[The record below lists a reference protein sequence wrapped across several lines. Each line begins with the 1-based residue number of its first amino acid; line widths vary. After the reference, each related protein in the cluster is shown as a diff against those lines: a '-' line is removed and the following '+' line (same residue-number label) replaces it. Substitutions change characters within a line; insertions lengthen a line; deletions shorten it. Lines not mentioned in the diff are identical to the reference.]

1 MILNI
6 GHRGFGVHAVE
17 NTLTAFKRAID
28 YEIDMI
34 EFDVRLTKDD
44 EVVVFH
50 DPTLKRLSSV
60 AVKVQDIDFDSLR
73 KFRIFLKR
81 EKNREAQFDYIPSLR
96 EVLDLVQDKISLNI
110 ELKYSK
116 QRSLLLVKKVLELV
130 KEYDMSSRVILSS
143 FSSEMLE
150 MVSHVDDSIR
160 CGYIFHSRAK
170 KNTNSHFSNCSLY
183 SIHPYKG
190 IVGKRLIQQ
199 AKDNSLKVLPWTVN
213 SAKLMKKLI
222 ALGVDGIITNYP
234 IKLANLLLAEG
245 LSNIE
250 TPNDRKKK

>member
-17 NTLTAFKRAID
+17 NTLTAFKRAI
-28 YEIDMI
+28 EHKIDMV

-60 AVKVQDIDFDSLR
+60 AVKVQDIDFESLR

-81 EKNREAQFDYIPSLR
+81 EKSRETQFDFIPSLR
-96 EVLDLVQDKISLNI
+96 EVLELTRDKISLNI

-116 QRSLLLVKKVLELV
+116 RKSLLLVKKVLELV
-130 KEYDMSSRVILSS
+130 EEYGMSSRVILSS

-170 KNTNSHFSNCSLY
+170 KNMNSNFTNCSLY

-190 IVGKRLIQQ
+190 IVNKRLIQQ
-199 AKDNSLKVLPWTVN
+199 AKENTLKVLPWTVN

-234 IKLANLLLAEG
+234 IKLANLLLADG
-245 LSNIE
+245 LSNNGE
-250 TPNDRKKK
+250 ANDE

>member
-17 NTLTAFKRAID
+17 NTLTAFEKAI
-28 YEIDMI
+28 EHGIDMV
-34 EFDVRLTKDD
+34 EFDVRLTRDN

-60 AVKVQDIDFDSLR
+60 GVKVEDIDFESLR
-73 KFRIFLKR
+73 KFRVFLKK
-81 EKNREAQFDYIPSLR
+81 EKSRGTQFDFIPSLR
-96 EVLDLVQDKISLNI
+96 EVLDLTRDKISLNI
-110 ELKYSK
+110 ELKYSNGK
-116 QRSLLLVKKVLELV
+116 SLLLVKNVLELV
-130 KEYDMSSRVILSS
+130 KEYGMGSRVILSS

-150 MVSHVDDSIR
+150 MASHVDDSIR

-170 KNTNSHFSNCSLY
+170 KSINSNFTNCSLY

-190 IVGKRLIQQ
+190 IVNKRLMQQ
-199 AKDNSLKVLPWTVN
+199 AKENSLKVFPWTVN

-222 ALGVDGIITNYP
+222 ALGVDGMITNYP
-234 IKLANLLLAEG
+234 VKLANLILADG
-245 LSNIE
+245 LTNNGDTIE
-250 TPNDRKKK
+250 E